1 MAIAFGKGFQN
12 NELDNQQMYLKLL
25 NCVLMSLLG
34 YANHTDFVLE
44 NEWPKS

>member
-1 MAIAFGKGFQN
+1 
-12 NELDNQQMYLKLL
+12 LL

-44 NEWPKS
+44 NEWPKSWESKTFSRIY